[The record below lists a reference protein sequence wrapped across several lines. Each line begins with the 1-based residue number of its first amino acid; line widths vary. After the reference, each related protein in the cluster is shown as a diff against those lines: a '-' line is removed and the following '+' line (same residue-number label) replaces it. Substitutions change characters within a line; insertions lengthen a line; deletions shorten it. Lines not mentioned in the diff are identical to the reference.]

1 MDLEERVISGII
13 AMELKATREL
23 DLEDLLLA
31 KLCGPPGQKSGVA
44 IRWAITIKDDNS
56 LALSLQGRLTP
67 PLTSQ

>member
-13 AMELKATREL
+13 AIELKATREL

-44 IRWAITIKDDNS
+44 I
-56 LALSLQGRLTP
+56 
-67 PLTSQ
+67 